1 MTFRF
6 IPTAIIIL
14 LLVVA
19 SVTAKASS
27 VATDTWARLLT
38 EEQRQTTVNIH
49 LNNASVQDVFQ
60 ILADQLDLNLIIDD
74 GIEGQSNLKLN
85 EVNWVDAVN
94 SLAKSHNVFLHLTNN
109 VLWVTRQP
117 QDATAQS
124 GLAIEL
130 IPVNFARAVELAE
143 LLNTNHQGLLSE
155 HGSLSVDERT
165 NTLLINDTANHVN
178 RVRSLI
184 AKLDKP
190 VKQVMIEA
198 RMVSL
203 KTNIAQEFGV
213 RWGASST
220 GLTNPETEPSMFIK
234 GMRLELPTTQPAAT
248 VGLNVARLSD
258 DLLLDLELTA
268 LEQENKGNIIA
279 SPKIFTANQQPAYI
293 EQGTE
298 IPYVESAASGATAV
312 QFKKAVMGLRVT
324 PQITPNDHVLLDL
337 TITQNT
343 RGDTVSTPTG
353 PAVAIDTQ
361 EMGTQVLVKNG
372 ETIVLG
378 GIFQTLELND
388 DRGVPILSSLP
399 VVGHLFKHQQQQRQ
413 KRELVIFVTP
423 TILTGS
429 E

>member
-1 MTFRF
+1 MRHLPAPLKNL
-6 IPTAIIIL
+6 IYGCIL
-14 LLVVA
+14 LTFLP
-19 SVTAKASS
+19 SVSNAGTPKWEHLLSPEQQQAKVDLILA
-27 VATDTWARLLT
+27 DTPLRD
-38 EEQRQTTVNIH
+38 I
-49 LNNASVQDVFQ
+49 FQ
-60 ILADQLDLNLIIDD
+60 ILADKLALNLIISDTIN
-74 GIEGQSNLKLN
+74 GSSSLQLKN
-85 EVNWVDAVN
+85 VRWVDAIS
-94 SLAKSHNVFLHLTNN
+94 SLAASNRLFININGN
-109 VLWVTRQP
+109 VLWVSTQP
-117 QDATAQS
+117 QTQEHNNEAST
-124 GLAIEL
+124 EL
-130 IPVNFARAVELAE
+130 IAINFARAVDLAE
-143 LLNTNHQGLLSE
+143 LLKSSPQSFLSAT
-155 HGSLSVDERT
+155 GSISVDERT
-165 NTLLINDTANHVN
+165 NTLIVTEQAQQLSAIK
-178 RVRSLI
+178 SLI
-184 AKLDKP
+184 KRLDRP
-190 VKQVMIEA
+190 VRQVMIEA

-203 KTNIAQEFGV
+203 KTNIAEEFGV
-213 RWGASST
+213 RWGASEF
-220 GLTNPETEPSMFIK
+220 GLDTPPESSPTFIK
-234 GMRLELPTTQPAAT
+234 GMQISLPAVQPAAT

-268 LEQENKGNIIA
+268 LERENKGEIIA

-324 PQITPNDHVLLDL
+324 PQITPNNHVLLDL

-361 EMGTQVLVKNG
+361 EMGTQVLVKDG

-388 DRGVPILSSLP
+388 DSSVPILSALP
-399 VVGHLFKHQQQQRQ
+399 IVGQLFQHQQYHKE

-423 TILTGS
+423 TILVDT

>member
-6 IPTAIIIL
+6 IPTAVIIL

>member
-6 IPTAIIIL
+6 IPTAVITL